1 MNKKKCA
8 IIKRFFILLVVMAF
22 FGNFSSSIGQQSN
35 YSSKID
41 INTIDKA
48 VKENA
53 KYSMIPPID
62 MAAPSIYETA
72 SFGLG

>member
-35 YSSKID
+35 YSSKINRN
-41 INTIDKA
+41 IIEKA
-48 VKENA
+48 VKDNA

-62 MAAPSIYETA
+62 MTAPSIYETA

>member
-8 IIKRFFILLVVMAF
+8 TIKKFLILLVVMAF

-35 YSSKID
+35 YSSKINK
-41 INTIDKA
+41 NTIDKA
-48 VKENA
+48 VKDNA
-53 KYSMIPPID
+53 KYSMLPPID
-62 MAAPSIYETA
+62 VTASSIYETA